1 MRSLEEILKQS
12 GSLSAMPP
20 ARVADRGED
29 AAPAPEP
36 EETEVCPDCGG
47 AGFVRRAVRLGHPD
61 FGKAFPCR
69 CIQNEREDERLARLQ
84 RYSNLGPLARLTF
97 ANLVSC
103 GRSPDPRHQERFAEA
118 VRAAQAFAEA
128 PQGWLVLTG
137 PSGCGKTH
145 LAAALAGRCVE
156 RGQAALFMVV
166 PDLLDHLRSAYR
178 PESDVSY
185 DELFELV
192 KNAQVLILD
201 DLGVQS
207 STPWAQ
213 EKLFQVINHRYN
225 AQLPTVF
232 TTNLDLREFDQRLQ
246 SRLTDPALARVF
258 HLECGPGAAV
268 DDVDALIL
276 PLLGAMTF
284 KSFNPRLLAADN
296 DELVDIQKSYRQ
308 AMNFAQEPRDWLVI
322 AGATGRGK
330 TRLAAG
336 IGNYCREAGMRVMFV
351 VVPDLLDHL
360 RSSYDPQNARGFDSL
375 LDRVR
380 NMPLLILDDLG
391 SQSGTPWAA
400 EKLFQIVNHRYNA
413 QLPTVFT
420 TNLTVK
426 EIEPRLATRLTD
438 PKVSTILLM
447 GRFDI
452 WGGHAGVAA
461 RPAPG
466 PSRGRPRR
474 G

>member
-1 MRSLEEILKQS
+1 M
-12 GSLSAMPP
+12 
-20 ARVADRGED
+20 
-29 AAPAPEP
+29 
-36 EETEVCPDCGG
+36 
-47 AGFVRRAVRLGHPD
+47 RRAVRLGHPD
-61 FGKAFPCR
+61 FGKAFPCQ
-69 CIQNEREDERLARLQ
+69 CTQDEREEDRLARLQ

-128 PQGWLVLTG
+128 PQGWLVFTG

-145 LAAALAGRCVE
+145 LAAAVAGLCVE
-156 RGQAALFMVV
+156 HGQAALFMVV

-178 PESDVSY
+178 PESDVGY

-192 KNAQVLILD
+192 KNAQVLVLD

-213 EKLFQVINHRYN
+213 EKLFQVVNHRYN

-232 TTNLDLREFDQRLQ
+232 TTNLDLREFDQRVQ
-246 SRLTDPALARVF
+246 SRLTDPALARVIY
-258 HLECGPGAAV
+258 LESGPSAAA
-268 DDVDALIL
+268 DGMDALGL
-276 PLLGAMTF
+276 PLLRGMTF

-296 DELVDIQKSYRQ
+296 EELVDIQKAYRQ

-330 TRLAAG
+330 TRLAAA
-336 IGNYCREAGMRVMFV
+336 IGNYCRETGIRVMFV

-360 RSSYDPQNARGFDSL
+360 RSSYDPQNPRAFDDL
-375 LDRVR
+375 FDRVR
-380 NMPLLILDDLG
+380 NVPLLILDDLG

-400 EKLFQIVNHRYNA
+400 EKLFQLVNHRYNA
-413 QLPTVFT
+413 SLPTVIT
-420 TNLTVK
+420 SNQTVMD
-426 EIEPRLATRLTD
+426 IDPRLASRLTD
-438 PKVSTILLM
+438 PQVSTILLM
-447 GRFDI
+447 GRFDF
-452 WGGHAGVAA
+452 WGRPGAA
-461 RPAPG
+461 PKPVPA
-466 PSRGRPRR
+466 RGRPRR